1 MAEAGTTKT
10 ATLFTPGSAN
20 RALPYVR
27 AVVDDLVESYGRLRK
42 ADSLR
47 KRAQAGHPST
57 GSTPAER
64 ETVVRHAEEEAQA
77 ARADLQRTLRE
88 LEAVGVEV
96 KDPEIGL
103 LDFPGE
109 MAGKRICL
117 CWKRGE
123 ESVAWWHDPE
133 AGFAGRRPLTAEGV

>member
-1 MAEAGTTKT
+1 MTEAGTTKT
-10 ATLFTPGSAN
+10 AAMFTPESAN

-27 AVVDDLVESYGRLRK
+27 AVVDDLVESFARLRR
-42 ADSLR
+42 AEALR
-47 KRAQAGHPST
+47 KRAQSGHPST
-57 GSTPAER
+57 GSSPAER
-64 ETVVRHAEEEAQA
+64 ETVARHSEEEAQS

-88 LEAVGVEV
+88 LEAVGVDV

-103 LDFPGE
+103 VDFPGE
-109 MAGKRICL
+109 RAGKRICL

-133 AGFAGRRPLTAEGV
+133 AGYAGRLPLSAEGV